1 MRQSNKNSLYFYEKV
16 MICVL
21 TVPKQSFQLLKDHF
35 QHDQE
40 KNVGNVASQQLV
52 KCALVAVS
60 VFVLQRSSVLSV
72 FVLQDSDV
80 SVFEVKRIVCV
91 LIVGRQKGAQ
101 VSGRER
107 ELRYLQCQGYSS
119 NLSLSSI
126 LWEKNNNKKTAQTKN
141 KQQQQHIIFR
151 NFHPNSVKHHPS
163 GSLHPYQ
170 FTIQVDRVK
179 NCRFQ

>member
-1 MRQSNKNSLYFYEKV
+1 MRQSNKNSSYFYDTV

-21 TVPKQSFQLLKDHF
+21 TVMKQRCQLLKYHF

-126 LWEKNNNKKTAQTKN
+126 KFEKKTRKKQHRRKKN
-141 KQQQQHIIFR
+141 TNKGTIYFAIFT
-151 NFHPNSVKHHPS
+151 
-163 GSLHPYQ
+163 Q
-170 FTIQVDRVK
+170 IA
-179 NCRFQ
+179 